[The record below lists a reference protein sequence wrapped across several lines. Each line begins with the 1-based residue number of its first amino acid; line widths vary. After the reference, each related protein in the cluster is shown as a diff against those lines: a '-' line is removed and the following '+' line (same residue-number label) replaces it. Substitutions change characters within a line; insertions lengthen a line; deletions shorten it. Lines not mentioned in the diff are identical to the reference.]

1 MAASTL
7 CIQLRSRR
15 SPDWITQI
23 PSVRQCAGVG
33 IVPEAT
39 PLPASGTAGGLV
51 VADGARLGL
60 TPWNVA
66 LGNKILHLLFVVA
79 LCERHGRR
87 PVVPCDSS
95 LDDVFDLSDLKGSP
109 SHIHRAVPYAYVERS
124 VFRTPGPIETWL
136 SRLGVGPRRQAVAQV
151 VQFSRRQFEDELEFL
166 LRGASVPAF
175 AVRGHFW
182 HYPLMPSQIAVSRWL
197 RLRPDVVQSV
207 TQKYPDLDGSMSV
220 AVHLRDTD
228 YSTHLTNVFPKG
240 VMLDDEYYLRAR
252 RSVERRLGAG
262 VRYHLF
268 SDNLPR
274 LLSLFRGCDVV
285 VHEGSPA
292 EDWVALSL
300 ARKVIQSN
308 SSFCWT
314 ASLYGKDLS
323 LQPAGGLNYF
333 RNDGDVPFGFI
344 MPFSSVISRT
354 DTQRGGDTAVSSPP
368 A

>member
-1 MAASTL
+1 M
-7 CIQLRSRR
+7 
-15 SPDWITQI
+15 
-23 PSVRQCAGVG
+23 
-33 IVPEAT
+33 PEAA
-39 PLPASGTAGGLV
+39 PLPASGTTGGVV
-51 VADGARLGL
+51 VADLARLEL
-60 TPWNVA
+60 TPWNIA

-79 LCERHGRR
+79 VCERHGRR

-95 LDDVFDLSDLKGSP
+95 LDDVFDLSDLKVSP
-109 SHIHRAVPYAYVERS
+109 SHVDRAVPYAYVERS
-124 VFRTPGPIETWL
+124 AFRTPGRIETWL
-136 SRLGVGPRRQAVAQV
+136 SRLGVGPRRQAVAEV
-151 VQFSRRQFEDELEFL
+151 VQSSRRQFEDEREFL
-166 LRGASVPAF
+166 LRGASGPAF

-182 HYPLMPSQIAVSRWL
+182 HHALMPSQLTASRWM
-197 RLRPDVVQSV
+197 RLRPDVLQSV

-228 YSTHLTNVFPKG
+228 YSTHLANVFPEG

-252 RSVERRLGAG
+252 RIVEGRLGSG

-274 LLSLFRGCDVV
+274 LLNLFRGCNVV

-292 EDWVALSL
+292 EDWISLSL

-314 ASLYGKDLS
+314 ASLYGKELS

-333 RNDGDVPFGFI
+333 RNDGDVPFGFT
-344 MPFSSVISRT
+344 MPFSSVISKS
-354 DTQRGGDTAVSSPP
+354 DAQRGGDTSVSSSP